1 MYIGRYKIVQYD
13 CPVVQLTEKMSDLK
27 LNVIGVN
34 NSMLSRGIETIY
46 VRAEIE
52 NDRDLEKLFRNI
64 EKEKAVKKYE
74 VVSRQEGEL
83 NMIMTIK
90 KTNTMEASVKVNS
103 YNISPWIAK
112 DGVELWTLAFIS
124 KKQAWDFLSMIKDRD
139 YVVEKK
145 VERVPDEIIL
155 KVSSN
160 IIELSHLLE
169 ALTSL
174 TERQRKVLR
183 LAIENGF
190 FDWPRRRNT
199 SDLSKMLGISRVA
212 VTKLLRKTE
221 KRIFMQFLDILE
233 KKENSSS
240 WERYR
245 FSEVD

>member
-1 MYIGRYKIVQYD
+1 MYIGKYRIVQYD
-13 CPVVQLTEKMSDLK
+13 CPVVQLTERMSDLRMS
-27 LNVIGVN
+27 VIGVN
-34 NSMLSRGIETIY
+34 NSMLNRGIETIY
-46 VRAEIE
+46 VRVEVE
-52 NDRDLEKLFRNI
+52 SDRDIEKLFRNI
-64 EKEKAVKKYE
+64 EKEKTVKKYE

-90 KTNTMEASVKVNS
+90 KTKTMEASVKVNS

-124 KKQAWDFLSMIKDRD
+124 RKQAWDFLSMIKESD
-139 YVVEKK
+139 YVVEKR
-145 VERVPDEIIL
+145 VERVPDDMIL
-155 KVSSN
+155 RVSSN
-160 IIELSHLLE
+160 IVELSNLLE
-169 ALTSL
+169 ALSSL

-190 FDWPRRRNT
+190 FDWPRRKNT

-233 KKENSSS
+233 KKGDSGS

-245 FSEVD
+245 STEVD